1 MSPDTTAFFGLDTLA
16 DLYERS
22 KAGRTGRAD
31 RDFQTDF
38 RAFLIQTQATDGD
51 ARARLAESLE
61 RAHSLGALHLDRHS
75 RDASLILK
83 IRIRSSHEPVL
94 YRLLNRPTPNAQRTA
109 IAQEFL
115 AAQSLGVPV
124 EWADRWI
131 TANQA
136 WAQAA
141 TLGEPI
147 APFSKTDPAHNRE
160 LLQLIPRLLVWR
172 NESLLRFA
180 SCVLCGHSK
189 RLEALS
195 PKLNTI
201 LSQVTLGQIQSLEDL
216 GILPNPRFV
225 LVHGPLQLHT
235 GTHALDLSALR
246 GAFRLSAEDV
256 RLARTIHT
264 AAPRCVIVENE
275 TTFHELAQLNSGTLL
290 IQSSYLGNATRTLLK
305 RLQGQTE
312 FWHFG
317 DSDPEGFDILRDA
330 RERTGLVIRPL
341 HMVYRPHDP
350 SPALSPEQQR
360 TLQRLIADPLLV
372 DLHPELHALQSS
384 GCLGAYEQESL
395 GRPTLPTWPFYPRK
409 DDGTARSHT
418 HATE

>member
-38 RAFLIQTQATDGD
+38 RAFLLQAQATDGD
-51 ARARLAESLE
+51 PRARLVESLE
-61 RAHSLGALHLDRHS
+61 RAQALGALHLDRHP

-94 YRLLNRPTPNAQRTA
+94 YRLLNRPTPNTQRTA

-115 AAQSLGVPV
+115 SAQRLVVPA
-124 EWADRWI
+124 EWTDRWI
-131 TANQA
+131 TTTQA

-160 LLQLIPRLLVWR
+160 VLQLIPRLLGWR

-180 SCVLCGHSK
+180 SCVLCGNSK
-189 RLEALS
+189 RLETLS
-195 PKLNTI
+195 PKLNAI
-201 LSQVTLGQIQSLEDL
+201 LHQITLGQIQSLEDL

-225 LVHGPLQLHT
+225 LVHGPLLLHI
-235 GTHALDLSALR
+235 GPHKLDLSALR
-246 GAFRLSAEDV
+246 AAFRLSGEDI
-256 RLARTIHT
+256 RLAETIHT
-264 AAPRCVIVENE
+264 PAPRCLLVENE
-275 TTFHELAQLNSGTLL
+275 TTFHELAKLSSGTLL
-290 IQSSYLGNATRTLLK
+290 IQSSYLGSATRTLLT

-317 DSDPEGFDILRDA
+317 DTDPEGFDILRDA
-330 RERTGLVIRPL
+330 RERTGLIIRSL
-341 HMVYRPHDP
+341 HMRHRPHSP
-350 SPALSPEQQR
+350 SPTLTPEQKR
-360 TLQRLIADPLLV
+360 ILQRLIDDPLLS
-372 DLHPELHALQSS
+372 DLHTELQALQAS

-395 GRPTLPTWPFYPRK
+395 GHPTLTAWPFYE
-409 DDGTARSHT
+409 S
-418 HATE
+418 

>member
-1 MSPDTTAFFGLDTLA
+1 MRPDTTAFFGLDTLA

-38 RAFLIQTQATDGD
+38 RAFLLQAQATDGD
-51 ARARLAESLE
+51 PRARLVESLE
-61 RAHSLGALHLDRHS
+61 RAQALGALHLDRHT

-83 IRIRSSHEPVL
+83 IRIGSSHEPVL
-94 YRLLNRPTPNAQRTA
+94 YRLLDRPTPNAQRKA

-115 AAQSLGVPV
+115 AAQSFEVPD

-131 TANQA
+131 TTTQA
-136 WAQAA
+136 WAHAA

-147 APFSKTDPAHNRE
+147 APFSKTDPSQNRE
-160 LLQLIPRLLVWR
+160 LLQLIPRLLSWR
-172 NESLLRFA
+172 NDSLLRFA

-195 PKLNTI
+195 PKLSAI
-201 LSQVTLGQIQSLEDL
+201 LHQITLGQIQSLEDL

-235 GTHALDLSALR
+235 DNHVLDLSALR

-256 RLARTIHT
+256 RLAQAIHT
-264 AAPRCVIVENE
+264 SAPRCLIVENE
-275 TTFHELAQLNSGTLL
+275 TTFHELAKLNSGTLL
-290 IQSSYLGNATRTLLK
+290 IQSSYLGSATRSLLT
-305 RLQGQTE
+305 RLHGQTE

-317 DSDPEGFDILRDA
+317 DTDPEGYDILRDA
-330 RERTGLVIRPL
+330 RERTGLVIRSL
-341 HMVYRPHDP
+341 HMRHRPHSP
-350 SPALSPEQQR
+350 SPTLTPDQKR
-360 TLQRLIADPLLV
+360 ILQRLIADPLLS
-372 DLHPELHALQSS
+372 DLHAELQALQTS

-395 GRPTLPTWPFYPRK
+395 GHPTLTAWPFYE
-409 DDGTARSHT
+409 S
-418 HATE
+418 